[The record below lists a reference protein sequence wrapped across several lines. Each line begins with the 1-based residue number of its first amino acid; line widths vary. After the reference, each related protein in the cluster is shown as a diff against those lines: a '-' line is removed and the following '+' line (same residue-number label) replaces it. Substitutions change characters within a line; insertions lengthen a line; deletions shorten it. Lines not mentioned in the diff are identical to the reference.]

1 MHTPFFARPLTAD
14 ERATWETGLRSASAC
29 TVRRC
34 HILLVRA
41 CQLDTNIHLGR
52 ITAHNAVHR
61 CEVAEMLQ
69 ASPQDFR
76 TGVVAPTAPHK
87 PAELG
92 DPGNCL
98 AQRRRLSRW
107 RRDPMDGTI

>member
-1 MHTPFFARPLTAD
+1 MTSGRP
-14 ERATWETGLRSASAC
+14 ERPCRPSH
-29 TVRRC
+29 VR
-34 HILLVRA
+34 LSPGA
-41 CQLDTNIHLGR
+41 MGCQLDTNIHLGR

-69 ASPQDFR
+69 ASPHDFR

-98 AQRRRLSRW
+98 AQRRRLSWW
-107 RRDPMDGTI
+107 RRAPMDGTI